1 VTAAHHIE
9 GVLEV
14 DLKETQRGVLVLI
27 EGVTER
33 MCYDLYSSFATHSI
47 VLACEG
53 LTNFRL
59 ACDAETLADE
69 ATNGVPHA
77 SGRTA
82 VADFSRA
89 IETPPAM
96 KGIRNSGADPDAN

>member
-1 VTAAHHIE
+1 VTAAPHFFE

-69 ATNGVPHA
+69 ATNGVP
-77 SGRTA
+77 TCK
-82 VADFSRA
+82 RA
-89 IETPPAM
+89 NRRCRFL
-96 KGIRNSGADPDAN
+96 KSNRNSSSNEGNQELRG